1 MQRPPK
7 VTGSAERIA
16 ADPDKKPTFLLK
28 RMINMSFANRF
39 ASRGG
44 KTGLATALALVLGA
58 SPVLAQT
65 APAPTAPA
73 QPRAQQPRPAAPAAP
88 GAAAPAPAAPAAP
101 GAAAPGQPQAA
112 QQNTGP
118 TVVQVKA
125 EPSQPDWTKVCG
137 KDQAN
142 NTEICYTTRDFVSD
156 QGQPVLAVAVYDVKG
171 PQPQRIVRFLMPL
184 GLLLQPGVRFAVDQ
198 GQATPGRYAIC
209 FPNGCFAES
218 PVTPDFVN
226 AMKRGTNLNVSVQN
240 QAGREVTF
248 AVPAAGFGKA
258 FDGPAIDPK
267 VLEEQQKKL
276 QEELEKR
283 SDELRKRLE
292 SNAAAGGA
300 APAPK
305 P

>member
-1 MQRPPK
+1 
-7 VTGSAERIA
+7 
-16 ADPDKKPTFLLK
+16 
-28 RMINMSFANRF
+28 MSFATRL
-39 ASRGG
+39 ASLRG
-44 KTGLATALALVLGA
+44 TCGLATAMTLMLSA
-58 SPVLAQT
+58 SPVLAQNP
-65 APAPTAPA
+65 APAT
-73 QPRAQQPRPAAPAAP
+73 
-88 GAAAPAPAAPAAP
+88 PAPAAPAQRQQQRPAAQPAAP
-101 GAAAPGQPQAA
+101 APAQAPAPGQQPAQA
-112 QQNTGP
+112 QGTGP

-184 GLLLQPGVRFAVDQ
+184 GLLLQPGIRFAVDQ

-218 PVTPDFVN
+218 QVKDDFIN
-226 AMKRGTNLNVSVQN
+226 AFKKGTNLNVSVQN

-248 AVPAAGFGKA
+248 AVPAAGFAKA
-258 FDGPAIDPK
+258 FDGAPIDPK

-292 SNAAAGGA
+292 SSAGQNPAAGA
-300 APAPK
+300 APAAPK

>member
-1 MQRPPK
+1 
-7 VTGSAERIA
+7 
-16 ADPDKKPTFLLK
+16 
-28 RMINMSFANRF
+28 MSFATRF

-44 KTGLATALALVLGA
+44 KTGLATAVALVLSV
-58 SPVLAQT
+58 SPILAQT
-65 APAPTAPA
+65 PPATAPAAPA
-73 QPRAQQPRPAAPAAP
+73 QPRPQQPRPATPAPAAP
-88 GAAAPAPAAPAAP
+88 GAAAPAPAAP
-101 GAAAPGQPQAA
+101 GAAAQQQAGQAA
-112 QQNTGP
+112 GP
-118 TVVQVKA
+118 SVVQVKP

-142 NTEICYTTRDFVSD
+142 NTEICYTTRDFVTD

-218 PVTPDFVN
+218 PVTPDFIN
-226 AMKRGTNLNVSVQN
+226 SMKKGTNLNVSVQN
-240 QAGREVTF
+240 QGGREVTF

-292 SNAAAGGA
+292 SNAAPGT
-300 APAPK
+300 APATPPK